1 MPVPEVGDF
10 RVDIG
15 NEGMRLLQEQ
25 YEASY
30 NARLNAAMSDV
41 SKRLIEGL
49 AHVSDRLTPDE
60 SGERKMFQRTMLEKL
75 AETVSSV
82 RALNITRNEALD
94 KMAAMTEK
102 AIENVD
108 IDFLKEN
115 ETARDADGSWRA
127 DVGFYSDEQLKIDV
141 QPKVESLADWPD
153 WLAQSVTMLALA
165 DINQTVPSVGK
176 RTSKDS
182 FWVYV

>member
-1 MPVPEVGDF
+1 ML
-10 RVDIG
+10 RVW
-15 NEGMRLLQEQ
+15 
-25 YEASY
+25 
-30 NARLNAAMSDV
+30 
-41 SKRLIEGL
+41 
-49 AHVSDRLTPDE
+49 
-60 SGERKMFQRTMLEKL
+60 
-75 AETVSSV
+75 
-82 RALNITRNEALD
+82 
-94 KMAAMTEK
+94 
-102 AIENVD
+102 
-108 IDFLKEN
+108 
-115 ETARDADGSWRA
+115 RDADGSWRA